1 MLFKAVAHYLSS
13 TKLDSRTRAVR
24 QNLAEL
30 EDEQQ
35 DALSRLSAQSHLIH
49 DDLMARRDNRSAE
62 LDSRVTTLNAS
73 LASFRDLVLTLQ
85 DVGQQAFCAVDI
97 WLDCQLHQR
106 RKMSTDRRLALLHEE
121 FGFLDTAEDALR
133 QLDDSRDR
141 RRWRQMQRPFEGVND
156 SYVPTAHGFLR
167 EQRLTIRRRNTEIEL
182 SLKRLQSQKRWL
194 RRTLSHCKTARAEL
208 IATIQRDDSRLRQQ
222 RSNVRK
228 SFARAIENWKQ
239 TPLQIAISELVYW
252 ADKVREAHA
261 RKIYVGFD
269 RMKENRDKAYRKTMV
284 VRKELAT
291 YNLDD
296 QLNPYEFIGRVYSD
310 VVETTREDR
319 SYWDAIG
326 ISTNDIP
333 RPEVVRSHESSS

>member
-1 MLFKAVAHYLSS
+1 MLFKAVAHALSS

-24 QNLAEL
+24 QNFAKLEL
-30 EDEQQ
+30 EQQ
-35 DALSRLSAQSHLIH
+35 DALARLSAQSQLIQG
-49 DDLMARRDNRSAE
+49 DLMARWDNRSAE

-73 LASFRDLVLTLQ
+73 LASFRDLVLALQ

-97 WLDCQLHQR
+97 WLDRQLHQSR
-106 RKMSTDRRLALLHEE
+106 IMKADRRLALLHEE
-121 FGFLDTAEDALR
+121 FEFLNRAEHALR

-141 RRWRQMQRPFEGVND
+141 RRWRQMQRPIEGVKD
-156 SYVPTAHGFLR
+156 SCVATAHRFLR
-167 EQRLTIRRRNTEIEL
+167 EQRLTIYRRNTEIEL
-182 SLKRLQSQKRWL
+182 SLKRLQSQRQWL
-194 RRTLSHCKTARAEL
+194 RRTLSHCKTDRFEL
-208 IATIQRDDSRLRQQ
+208 IATIQRDGSRLRQQ
-222 RSNVRK
+222 RSNVRD
-228 SFARAIENWKQ
+228 SFNRALESWKQ
-239 TPLQIAISELVYW
+239 TPLQIAIGELVYW

-261 RKIYVGFD
+261 KKIYVGFD
-269 RMKENRDKAYRKTMV
+269 RMKESRDKAYRKTTV

-326 ISTNDIP
+326 ISTKAIP
-333 RPEVVRSHESSS
+333 RPEVVRGHDSSS